1 MIGFIKAGLG
11 LGGVAAAGVAFML
24 SDGSA
29 SLQHSSAATENRPA
43 VRLAERFR
51 LVLYGADTGCEVVK
65 GDSISVRKARLM
77 FGADCADELPNVANA
92 RFWSEQE
99 DGSVAFIMEDGRVAI
114 RFAAGDG
121 HAFETYEAGAPLIS
135 LIAKVD

>member
-1 MIGFIKAGLG
+1 MEPIP
-11 LGGVAAAGVAFML
+11 AARWSRAT
-24 SDGSA
+24 A
-29 SLQHSSAATENRPA
+29 SR
-43 VRLAERFR
+43 
-51 LVLYGADTGCEVVK
+51 
-65 GDSISVRKARLM
+65 
-77 FGADCADELPNVANA
+77 ADCADELPNVANA

-99 DGSVAFIMEDGRVAI
+99 DGSVAFIMEDGRVAL